1 MRITLVDV
9 SFFIKDNV
17 NVQTL
22 LNIWC
27 RPFMTDNHTLP
38 FYISLTL
45 FAFILLSFISFLA
58 FIFFC
63 TWIIHSLFPMLWLYT
78 YDVLPGGLVVKKFSW
93 LIRLWLYWKSL
104 SLGKTK
110 TNKIVSQEEK
120 RNIDGGETDGKRDK
134 ILNKNKI
141 KR

>member
-58 FIFFC
+58 FIFYFVSYVQQMVNF
-63 TWIIHSLFPMLWLYT
+63 HKKASSFLSLFVISVSKPNH
-78 YDVLPGGLVVKKFSW
+78 VSVSGLRTRKK
-93 LIRLWLYWKSL
+93 RK
-104 SLGKTK
+104 KK
-110 TNKIVSQEEK
+110 KKK
-120 RNIDGGETDGKRDK
+120 RNKERCPK
-134 ILNKNKI
+134 IININTYVVSALQ
-141 KR
+141 